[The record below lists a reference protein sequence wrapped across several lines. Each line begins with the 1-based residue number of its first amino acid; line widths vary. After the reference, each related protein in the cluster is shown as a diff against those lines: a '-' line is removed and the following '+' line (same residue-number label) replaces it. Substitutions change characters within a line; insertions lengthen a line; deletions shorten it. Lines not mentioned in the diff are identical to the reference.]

1 MEYASLLW
9 KGVSPFREGLSNKVL
24 IIKPDCVTMGRME
37 EEEAGADEE
46 HVLPRVRQGEAVTD
60 SAAVVEYFF

>member
-9 KGVSPFREGLSNKVL
+9 KEVSPFREGLSNKVL

-46 HVLPRVRQGEAVTD
+46 HVPSVRQGEAVTD